1 MNNNEKNIFNE
12 LLEKGK
18 QTGIVSAREIYSV
31 MDEADI
37 DIDKLNE
44 LELERETKIEGVACW
59 IKDLKAEAEAL
70 KNEKQALAERQKVA
84 ENKAESLKK
93 WLAYALQG
101 EKFKTPKCAIS
112 FRKSEAVEVTDE
124 GLNNLMKEHDEL
136 LTYKAPEP
144 NKTAIKQAIKDGLN
158 VAGVQLVQ
166 NISTIIK

>member
-1 MNNNEKNIFNE
+1 MTIYEIDNEIMNCVDME
-12 LLEKGK
+12 
-18 QTGIVSAREIYSV
+18 TGEV
-31 MDEADI
+31 I
-37 DIDKLNE
+37 DTDKLND
-44 LELERETKIEGVACW
+44 LQMERDAKIENVACW
-59 IKDLKAEAEAL
+59 IKELKAEAEAI
-70 KNEKQALAERQKVA
+70 KNEKQALAERQRVA

-144 NKTAIKQAIKDGLN
+144 NKTAIKQALKDGLS
-158 VAGVQLVQ
+158 VEGVQLVQ
-166 NISTIIK
+166 NVSTIIK